1 MNCGVGCLGSPID
14 KLMGER
20 CGLGVTPENSARS
33 RSNGY
38 GCNSERFGFNGEYAK
53 TRNVV
58 SETQLYGTHE
68 GGSAVLPMRWKL
80 VAIAALF
87 VALGL
92 LALTLADW
100 GWRWFGPAPVA
111 IATAT
116 PDGDDARRL
125 ADAHLFGTAATV
137 AAPGAVAETTSVGD
151 LRLLGIIVQSD
162 GRGYALFRAPTR
174 GPLLIAVGQD
184 VASGVKLEAI
194 RPNGVTLIDGGV
206 RRDIQLRAASPGD
219 KPRAAVAVASAN
231 AAVCAAPP
239 GFSGPVV
246 RLNAELLGGM
256 MKTADAWTALVERG
270 AGALI
275 VRDQSGFAS
284 NLGLKNGDRIESANG
299 VALAIPADIPTMV
312 LQPLTRSQPVWLAGS
327 RDGKAQHWLYLNAG
341 ACPG

>member
-20 CGLGVTPENSARS
+20 CGSGVTLENSARS

-38 GCNSERFGFNGEYAK
+38 GCKSARCGFNGEYAK
-53 TRNVV
+53 ARDVM
-58 SETQLYGTHE
+58 SETQLYGTHD
-68 GGSAVLPMRWKL
+68 GGPTALPTRWKM
-80 VAIAALF
+80 IAAAALLL
-87 VALGL
+87 ALGL
-92 LALTLADW
+92 LALTLAHW

-111 IATAT
+111 IATTT

-125 ADAHLFGTAATV
+125 ADAHLFGTAAT
-137 AAPGAVAETTSVGD
+137 AAPGAVAATTSLGD

-184 VASGVKLEAI
+184 VASGLKLEAI

-206 RRDIQLRAASPGD
+206 RRDILLRAAMPGD
-219 KPRAAVAVASAN
+219 KPRAAVATASAN
-231 AAVCAAPP
+231 PSVCAAPP
-239 GFSGPVV
+239 GFAGPVV
-246 RLNAELLGGM
+246 RLNAELLSGM
-256 MKTADAWTALVERG
+256 MSTTDAWKALVEPG

-284 NLGLKNGDRIESANG
+284 NLGLKNGDRVESANG

-312 LQPLTRSQPVWLAGS
+312 LQPLTRSQAVWLAGS
-327 RDGKAQHWLYLNAG
+327 RDGKVQHWLYLNAG